1 MFSNGKFKNI
11 VAEAD
16 VQKQVGSNE
25 NFHFSYPMLPVRG
38 ATKNWI
44 AVEGA
49 LFNSSSSHDTNLIAL
64 NSRLASSAPR
74 GPQSH
79 DEKNVFAIYV
89 SYYVKVKLSLG
100 SMGGEM
106 SLKLPFILGNIE
118 LDVNSTPS
126 PGPSASTTCD
136 GSGGGGGNNERK
148 GPPPSPSATSSYV
161 KSQQS
166 REEITTVKE
175 IETKLK
181 LSETYKSENLDMVM
195 DDEIIQ
201 VHYESSSTS
210 KMERFKNPQFNR
222 TMHESVDVE
231 SDELNEIAPAAAVLT
246 QSDSIKSIPE
256 LQDVSSNG
264 VTGMTAMSNVVTAQ
278 VHHHEYQRDS
288 SDEAPSKS

>member
-16 VQKQVGSNE
+16 IQKQVASNE
-25 NFHFSYPMLPVRG
+25 NYHCTYPLLPVRG

-49 LFNSSSSHDTNLIAL
+49 LFNSSSSHDTNLVAL
-64 NSRLASSAPR
+64 NSKLASSAPR
-74 GPQSH
+74 GPQSL

-118 LDVNSTPS
+118 MDANSESSDNAAT
-126 PGPSASTTCD
+126 AAA
-136 GSGGGGGNNERK
+136 NNVK
-148 GPPPSPSATSSYV
+148 KVSQSPSATTSHVSS
-161 KSQQS
+161 QPS

-175 IETKLK
+175 IEAKLR
-181 LSETYKSENLDMVM
+181 LTEAYTSDNAAVMVM

-201 VHYESSSTS
+201 VHYESSTMRSS
-210 KMERFKNPQFNR
+210 SSRNKMEKFKESHFNR
-222 TMHESVDVE
+222 AMHESVDVE
-231 SDELNEIAPAAAVLT
+231 SEELNEIAPAALSR
-246 QSDSIKSIPE
+246 SDSIKSIPE
-256 LQDVSSNG
+256 LHDAPANG
-264 VTGMTAMSNVVTAQ
+264 KISTSANVVTAQ
-278 VHHHEYQRDS
+278 VHHEYRRES
-288 SDEAPSKS
+288 SDEATPKS